1 MKKSILKSTALVL
14 CAGLVC
20 CLLLTAAIF
29 DAKTTQQTETQ
40 LRSLATALGS
50 AYDANGDA
58 DAQASQFSRQIGG
71 LRVTVIAKDGT
82 VLGDSAAD
90 YKTMEN
96 HAGREELKAAE
107 GAGVGISVR
116 PSETLGTRLM
126 YAAVRTQ
133 GGDYIRVAMQY
144 NGFLRDLVSLLPALL
159 GAGLVAF
166 AVAAFV
172 ATRVAKTVTD
182 PISDFTESLK
192 NVQEGGA
199 RLEPEKYPYEE
210 LQAMAGDI
218 NRMSEE
224 IARNMRRLERE
235 KAKIDYILD
244 NMNEGFV
251 LLDTDQNI
259 LLINASACR
268 AFGVKKTEAQG
279 KNILHATRNIPLIDG
294 VAAVLKKG
302 GHVAVDMPLPDK
314 RKGEVNISRVKPEDT
329 GAIDGGA
336 IIIISD
342 VTAQRNAAKMRQDFF
357 ESASHELK
365 TPITSIK
372 GFAELLAA
380 GTLSEEK
387 SAEAL
392 ALIASE
398 ADRLASVANRL
409 TEGEDA
415 PLSLSSFDLSECVHR
430 LTLILDGKA
439 KKRGVSFCEKGFS
452 PDEPHYV
459 RADERAIREVLYNLC
474 DNAVKYADENTP
486 VTVALSEDGG
496 RVYASIE
503 NICRDFDPADGEKIF
518 SAGYRGRSGTASVGS
533 GLGLSIARS
542 LLLRHGQ
549 ECAPVFSFENG
560 VLRISFSL
568 EKAPEYSEYTETQGE
583 GEGKGKGE

>member
-192 NVQEGGA
+192 KMCI
-199 RLEPEKYPYEE
+199 R
-210 LQAMAGDI
+210 D
-218 NRMSEE
+218 
-224 IARNMRRLERE
+224 RE
-235 KAKIDYILD
+235 KAVRYPST
-244 NMNEGFV
+244 G
-251 LLDTDQNI
+251 
-259 LLINASACR
+259 R
-268 AFGVKKTEAQG
+268 
-279 KNILHATRNIPLIDG
+279 IPPFLVIQ
-294 VAAVLKKG
+294 
-302 GHVAVDMPLPDK
+302 P
-314 RKGEVNISRVKPEDT
+314 
-329 GAIDGGA
+329 
-336 IIIISD
+336 
-342 VTAQRNAAKMRQDFF
+342 
-357 ESASHELK
+357 
-365 TPITSIK
+365 
-372 GFAELLAA
+372 
-380 GTLSEEK
+380 
-387 SAEAL
+387 
-392 ALIASE
+392 
-398 ADRLASVANRL
+398 
-409 TEGEDA
+409 
-415 PLSLSSFDLSECVHR
+415 
-430 LTLILDGKA
+430 
-439 KKRGVSFCEKGFS
+439 
-452 PDEPHYV
+452 
-459 RADERAIREVLYNLC
+459 
-474 DNAVKYADENTP
+474 
-486 VTVALSEDGG
+486 
-496 RVYASIE
+496 
-503 NICRDFDPADGEKIF
+503 
-518 SAGYRGRSGTASVGS
+518 SGCIG
-533 GLGLSIARS
+533 
-542 LLLRHGQ
+542 
-549 ECAPVFSFENG
+549 
-560 VLRISFSL
+560 
-568 EKAPEYSEYTETQGE
+568 
-583 GEGKGKGE
+583 

>member
-133 GGDYIRVAMQY
+133 GGEYIRVAMQY

-268 AFGVKKTEAQG
+268 A
-279 KNILHATRNIPLIDG
+279 
-294 VAAVLKKG
+294 VLKKG

-314 RKGEVNISRVKPEDT
+314 REGEVNISRVKPEDT

-372 GFAELLAA
+372 GFAELLCSDMPL
-380 GTLSEEK
+380 GGNK
-387 SAEAL
+387 QEAISKRIL
-392 ALIASE
+392 KETMRMSSLIS
-398 ADRLASVANRL
+398 DIIMISRLESGDI
-409 TEGEDA
+409 TFE
-415 PLSLSSFDLSECVHR
+415 
-430 LTLILDGKA
+430 
-439 KKRGVSFCEKGFS
+439 
-452 PDEPHYV
+452 
-459 RADERAIREVLYNLC
+459 REVLDLAAVVSECCSDAAEFARSSKVSISCTTQPCVLSASHREMSELAGNLIT
-474 DNAVKYADENTP
+474 NAVKYNRQ
-486 VTVALSEDGG
+486 GG
-496 RVYASIE
+496 RVEVNLTNENGAPCLRVFNTGEPIAPEYAQ
-503 NICRDFDPADGEKIF
+503 RIF
-518 SAGYRGRSGTASVGS
+518 ERFYRIDKGRSKAAGGT
-533 GLGLSIARS
+533 GLGLAIVKHIATNYGAS
-542 LLLRHGQ
+542 VTVTA
-549 ECAPVFSFENG
+549 APDGNTFT
-560 VLRISFSL
+560 VLF
-568 EKAPEYSEYTETQGE
+568 PVQD
-583 GEGKGKGE
+583 

>member
-133 GGDYIRVAMQY
+133 GGEYIRVAMQY

-259 LLINASACR
+259 L
-268 AFGVKKTEAQG
+268 
-279 KNILHATRNIPLIDG
+279 HATRNIPLIDG

-372 GFAELLAA
+372 GFAELLCSDMPL
-380 GTLSEEK
+380 GGNK
-387 SAEAL
+387 QEAISKRIL
-392 ALIASE
+392 KETMRMSSLIS
-398 ADRLASVANRL
+398 DIIMISRLESGDI
-409 TEGEDA
+409 TFE
-415 PLSLSSFDLSECVHR
+415 
-430 LTLILDGKA
+430 
-439 KKRGVSFCEKGFS
+439 
-452 PDEPHYV
+452 
-459 RADERAIREVLYNLC
+459 REVLDLAAVVSECCSDAAEFARSSKVSISCTTQPCVLSASHREMSELAGNLIT
-474 DNAVKYADENTP
+474 NAVKYNRQ
-486 VTVALSEDGG
+486 GG
-496 RVYASIE
+496 RVEVNLTNENGAPCLRVFNTGEPIAPEYAQ
-503 NICRDFDPADGEKIF
+503 RIF
-518 SAGYRGRSGTASVGS
+518 ERFYRIDKGRSKAAGGT
-533 GLGLSIARS
+533 GLGLAIVKHIATNYGAS
-542 LLLRHGQ
+542 VTVTA
-549 ECAPVFSFENG
+549 APDGNTFT
-560 VLRISFSL
+560 VLF
-568 EKAPEYSEYTETQGE
+568 PVQD
-583 GEGKGKGE
+583 

>member
-1 MKKSILKSTALVL
+1 MLNQKCPVPRYCRYGSCFIALRAGKIVRSGKKKV
-14 CAGLVC
+14 G
-20 CLLLTAAIF
+20 AAIGRPHRRCENEF
-29 DAKTTQQTETQ
+29 RPPEFIF
-40 LRSLATALGS
+40 TAILTVGVDFFGGMRYNRGCIFVS
-50 AYDANGDA
+50 SREA
-58 DAQASQFSRQIGG
+58 D
-71 LRVTVIAKDGT
+71 
-82 VLGDSAAD
+82 
-90 YKTMEN
+90 
-96 HAGREELKAAE
+96 
-107 GAGVGISVR
+107 
-116 PSETLGTRLM
+116 
-126 YAAVRTQ
+126 
-133 GGDYIRVAMQY
+133 
-144 NGFLRDLVSLLPALL
+144 
-159 GAGLVAF
+159 
-166 AVAAFV
+166 
-172 ATRVAKTVTD
+172 
-182 PISDFTESLK
+182 
-192 NVQEGGA
+192 
-199 RLEPEKYPYEE
+199 
-210 LQAMAGDI
+210 
-218 NRMSEE
+218 
-224 IARNMRRLERE
+224 
-235 KAKIDYILD
+235 KIDA
-244 NMNEGFV
+244 
-251 LLDTDQNI
+251 NI
-259 LLINASACR
+259 LLAASLGANVLLCG
-268 AFGVKKTEAQG
+268 ALIGSC
-279 KNILHATRNIPLIDG
+279 LHAR
-294 VAAVLKKG
+294 KK
-302 GHVAVDMPLPDK
+302 DK
-314 RKGEVNISRVKPEDT
+314 RAYEKEENGKLFLRT
-329 GAIDGGA
+329 
-336 IIIISD
+336 
-342 VTAQRNAAKMRQDFF
+342 VTHDLRSPLAN
-357 ESASHELK
+357 
-365 TPITSIK
+365 IK

-518 SAGYRGRSGTASVGS
+518 SAGYRGRSGTASIGS

-568 EKAPEYSEYTETQGE
+568 EKAPEYSEYTEAQ

>member
-133 GGDYIRVAMQY
+133 GGEYIRVAMQY

-244 NMNEGFV
+244 NIELSHMVDTSDEWIMSRIGIKTRHILKGEGLGTSYMTERAV
-251 LLDTDQNI
+251 KDLLEKTNTDPLDIEMVVCATVTPDMFFPSTAN
-259 LLINASACR
+259 LTCYKTGMKN
-268 AFGVKKTEAQG
+268 AFGFDLSAACSGFLFALNTAAKYIETGTFKKVVVIGAD
-279 KNILHATRNIPLIDG
+279 KMSSIINYNDRNTCPIFGDG
-294 VAAVLKKG
+294 AAAVLLEPSEEGYGVLDAVLHSDGGGGQHLYMKAGGSAYPATHETVENNWHYVYQEGQAVFKAAVSNMADTSVEVMERNKLTPDDITYLVPHQANLRIIDATAHRMGLPREKCMINIDKFGNTTAATIPLCLWDYESRLKKG
-302 GHVAVDMPLPDK
+302 DNLILAAFGGGYTWGA
-314 RKGEVNISRVKPEDT
+314 EYVKW
-329 GAIDGGA
+329 AYDGG
-336 IIIISD
+336 
-342 VTAQRNAAKMRQDFF
+342 DF
-357 ESASHELK
+357 SK
-365 TPITSIK
+365 
-372 GFAELLAA
+372 
-380 GTLSEEK
+380 
-387 SAEAL
+387 
-392 ALIASE
+392 
-398 ADRLASVANRL
+398 
-409 TEGEDA
+409 
-415 PLSLSSFDLSECVHR
+415 
-430 LTLILDGKA
+430 
-439 KKRGVSFCEKGFS
+439 
-452 PDEPHYV
+452 
-459 RADERAIREVLYNLC
+459 
-474 DNAVKYADENTP
+474 
-486 VTVALSEDGG
+486 
-496 RVYASIE
+496 
-503 NICRDFDPADGEKIF
+503 
-518 SAGYRGRSGTASVGS
+518 
-533 GLGLSIARS
+533 
-542 LLLRHGQ
+542 
-549 ECAPVFSFENG
+549 
-560 VLRISFSL
+560 
-568 EKAPEYSEYTETQGE
+568 
-583 GEGKGKGE
+583 

>member
-372 GFAELLAA
+372 GFAELLCSDMPL
-380 GTLSEEK
+380 GGNK
-387 SAEAL
+387 QEAISKRIL
-392 ALIASE
+392 KETMRMSSLIS
-398 ADRLASVANRL
+398 DIIMISRLESGDI
-409 TEGEDA
+409 TFE
-415 PLSLSSFDLSECVHR
+415 
-430 LTLILDGKA
+430 
-439 KKRGVSFCEKGFS
+439 
-452 PDEPHYV
+452 
-459 RADERAIREVLYNLC
+459 REVLDLAAVVSECCSDAAEFARSSKVSISCTTQPCVLSASHREMSELAGNLIT
-474 DNAVKYADENTP
+474 NAVKYNRQ
-486 VTVALSEDGG
+486 GG
-496 RVYASIE
+496 RVEVSLTNENGAPCLRVFNTGEPIAPEYAQ
-503 NICRDFDPADGEKIF
+503 RIF
-518 SAGYRGRSGTASVGS
+518 ERFYRIDKGRSKAAGGT
-533 GLGLSIARS
+533 GLGLAIVKHIATNYGAS
-542 LLLRHGQ
+542 VTVTA
-549 ECAPVFSFENG
+549 APDGNTFT
-560 VLRISFSL
+560 VLF
-568 EKAPEYSEYTETQGE
+568 PVQD
-583 GEGKGKGE
+583 

>member
-268 AFGVKKTEAQG
+268 AFGVKKNEAQG

-294 VAAVLKKG
+294 
-302 GHVAVDMPLPDK
+302 
-314 RKGEVNISRVKPEDT
+314 
-329 GAIDGGA
+329 GA
-336 IIIISD
+336 IIIIAD

-372 GFAELLAA
+372 GFAELLCSDMPL
-380 GTLSEEK
+380 GGNK
-387 SAEAL
+387 QEAISKRIL
-392 ALIASE
+392 KETMRMSSLIS
-398 ADRLASVANRL
+398 DIIMISRLESGDI
-409 TEGEDA
+409 TFE
-415 PLSLSSFDLSECVHR
+415 
-430 LTLILDGKA
+430 
-439 KKRGVSFCEKGFS
+439 
-452 PDEPHYV
+452 
-459 RADERAIREVLYNLC
+459 REVLDLAAVVSECCSDAAEFARSSKVSISCTTQPCVLSASHREMSELAGNLIT
-474 DNAVKYADENTP
+474 NAVKYNRQ
-486 VTVALSEDGG
+486 GG
-496 RVYASIE
+496 RVEVNLTNENGAPCLRVFNTGEPIAPEYAQ
-503 NICRDFDPADGEKIF
+503 RIF
-518 SAGYRGRSGTASVGS
+518 ERFYRIDKGRSKAAGGT
-533 GLGLSIARS
+533 GLGLAIVKHIATNYGAS
-542 LLLRHGQ
+542 VTVTA
-549 ECAPVFSFENG
+549 APDGNTFT
-560 VLRISFSL
+560 VLF
-568 EKAPEYSEYTETQGE
+568 PVQD
-583 GEGKGKGE
+583 

>member
-259 LLINASACR
+259 L
-268 AFGVKKTEAQG
+268 
-279 KNILHATRNIPLIDG
+279 HATRNIPLIDG

-372 GFAELLAA
+372 GFAELLCSDMPL
-380 GTLSEEK
+380 GGNK
-387 SAEAL
+387 QEAISKRIL
-392 ALIASE
+392 KETMRMSSLIS
-398 ADRLASVANRL
+398 DIIMISRLESGDI
-409 TEGEDA
+409 TFE
-415 PLSLSSFDLSECVHR
+415 
-430 LTLILDGKA
+430 
-439 KKRGVSFCEKGFS
+439 
-452 PDEPHYV
+452 
-459 RADERAIREVLYNLC
+459 REVLDLAAVVSECCSDAAEFARSSKVSISCTTQPCVLSASHREMSELAGNLIT
-474 DNAVKYADENTP
+474 NAVKYNRQ
-486 VTVALSEDGG
+486 GG
-496 RVYASIE
+496 RVEVNLTNENGAPCLRVFNTGEPIAPEYAQ
-503 NICRDFDPADGEKIF
+503 RIF
-518 SAGYRGRSGTASVGS
+518 ERFYRIDKGRSKAAGGT
-533 GLGLSIARS
+533 GLGLAIVKHIATNYGAS
-542 LLLRHGQ
+542 VTVTA
-549 ECAPVFSFENG
+549 APDGNTFT
-560 VLRISFSL
+560 VLF
-568 EKAPEYSEYTETQGE
+568 PVQD
-583 GEGKGKGE
+583 